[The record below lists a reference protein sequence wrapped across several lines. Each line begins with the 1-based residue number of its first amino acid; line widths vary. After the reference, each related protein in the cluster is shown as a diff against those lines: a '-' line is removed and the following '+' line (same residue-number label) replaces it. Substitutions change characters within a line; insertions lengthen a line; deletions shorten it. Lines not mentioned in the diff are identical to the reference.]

1 MSRNRSPMMAEERRQ
16 KILVML
22 HAERRVL
29 VGSLSDL
36 FSVSQITIRKDLDI
50 LDERGLIQRSHGGAL
65 LPSSDTLLDPS
76 VQEKQKLHAAE
87 KERIAIAAAK
97 LVREGSCVMLDSGTT
112 TAAIAQELK
121 KLSFLTVITNAID
134 IAADLANT
142 DFEVLL
148 TGGTL
153 RKSSFSM
160 VGPIAEDF
168 LSEMH
173 ADILFL
179 GVDGFDLEI
188 GLTTPNLLEA
198 RVNRAMASSSHQVVA
213 VCDSTKFSRRSMS
226 RIMPV
231 SDVHHVI
238 TDKGL
243 PESIA
248 EALRVKNIEV
258 TLV

>member
-1 MSRNRSPMMAEERRQ
+1 MNRNRDPLMAEERRQ
-16 KILVML
+16 RILAVL
-22 HAERRVL
+22 RAEGRVL
-29 VGSLSDL
+29 VGNLSEL
-36 FSVSQITIRKDLDI
+36 FSVSQITIRKDLDV
-50 LDERGLIQRSHGGAL
+50 LQERGLVQRSHGGAL
-65 LPSSDTLLDPS
+65 PAYSDALLDPT
-76 VQEKQKLHAAE
+76 VQEKQKLHTAE
-87 KERIAIAAAK
+87 KERIAAAAVK

-112 TAAIAQELK
+112 TAAIALELR
-121 KLSFLTVITNAID
+121 KLSSLTIITNAID

-142 DFEVLL
+142 NFEVIL

-153 RKSSFSM
+153 RKNSFSM

-168 LSEMH
+168 LKEVH

-231 SDVHHVI
+231 TEVHHVI
-238 TDKGL
+238 TDTGL

-248 EALRVKNIEV
+248 EALRSQNIKV